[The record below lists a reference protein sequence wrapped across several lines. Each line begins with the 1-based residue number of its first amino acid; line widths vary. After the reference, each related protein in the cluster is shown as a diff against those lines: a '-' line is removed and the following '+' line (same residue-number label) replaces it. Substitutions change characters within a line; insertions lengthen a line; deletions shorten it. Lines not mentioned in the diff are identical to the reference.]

1 MAFSKSIDGKT
12 LVATMYSWCHLDE
25 VLLQAPAQHGLGGGL
40 GPQHGRVHHLH
51 HRVLELGEH
60 RLGGQEVSRR
70 SV

>member
-1 MAFSKSIDGKT
+1 
-12 LVATMYSWCHLDE
+12 MYSWCHLDG
-25 VLLQAPAQHGLGGGL
+25 VLLQAPAQRSLGGGL
-40 GPQHGRVHHLH
+40 GPQYRRVHHLH